1 MSGEW
6 PVDAGQQDQL
16 ERAVAAERNAMLE
29 LLERLTLAESP
40 SSVPE
45 SQPAV
50 QRIVA
55 GSLAELGFRPFSV
68 GGANSGGHLYAR
80 PEHRTRGA
88 PAQLLLGHYDTVWPL
103 GTLESMPFEVDGDIV
118 RGPGVFDMK
127 GGLVQ
132 MITAL
137 KVLKRLG
144 HTPPLTPL
152 VFVNS
157 DEEIGSHESGRYI
170 RMLARRVKRAYVLEP
185 SLGPEGALKTTR
197 KGIGRFTVTVY
208 GKAAHAGLD
217 PEGGA
222 SAIVELAYVIQQL
235 HALNDSE
242 RGITVNVGTVDG
254 GLRPNVVAPHSRAV
268 ADVRVRTQEDAERVV
283 AAIHAIEPQ
292 TPGVRLRIEGRIG
305 RPALEPTER
314 NRALWQQ
321 ARALGERIGLT
332 LTEVAAGGGSDGN
345 TTSQYTATLDGLG
358 PVGDG
363 AHAPH
368 EMLRI
373 DDTLR
378 RTVLLALLI
387 MAPALEQAD
396 ERRRA

>member
-1 MSGEW
+1 M
-6 PVDAGQQDQL
+6 PIDADQQKHL
-16 ERAVAAERNAMLE
+16 EREVAAERTAMLS

-45 SQPAV
+45 AQAKV

-55 GSLAELGFRPFSV
+55 ASLSELGFKAFAV

-80 PEHRTRGA
+80 PEPRVRGE

-103 GTLESMPFEVDGDIV
+103 GTLETMPFDVDGDIV

-132 MITAL
+132 IITAL
-137 KVLKRLG
+137 KVLRRLDWK
-144 HTPPLTPL
+144 PALTPV

-170 RMLARRVKRAYVLEP
+170 RMLARRVHRAYVLEP

-222 SAIVELAYVIQQL
+222 SAILELAHVIQKL

-268 ADVRVRTQEDAERVV
+268 IDVRVRTEEDAQNVG
-283 AAIHAIEPQ
+283 AAIHGLEPH

-305 RPALEPTER
+305 RPALEPTPR
-314 NRALWQQ
+314 NRALWEQ
-321 ARALGERIGLT
+321 ARALGERLGLN
-332 LTEVAAGGGSDGN
+332 LTEAAAGGGSDGN

-368 EMLRI
+368 ELLRI

-387 MAPALEQAD
+387 MAPPLERLE